1 MLFFKSMLLGGVAVG
16 CFGDGAAGIAVEFSG
31 WLKSAATGDF
41 AFARPRLAVRVGG
54 FGSVNVELVSMRFI
68 ERRLRDGAESGTG
81 GGCLKRERRDAFCAF
96 GAD

>member
-1 MLFFKSMLLGGVAVG
+1 MLLGGVAVG
-16 CFGDGAAGIAVEFSG
+16 CFGGGAAGIGVGFSG
-31 WLKSAATGDF
+31 WLESAATGNF
-41 AFARPRLAVRVGG
+41 AFARPRLAGRVGG

-81 GGCLKRERRDAFCAF
+81 GGGKRERRDAFCAF